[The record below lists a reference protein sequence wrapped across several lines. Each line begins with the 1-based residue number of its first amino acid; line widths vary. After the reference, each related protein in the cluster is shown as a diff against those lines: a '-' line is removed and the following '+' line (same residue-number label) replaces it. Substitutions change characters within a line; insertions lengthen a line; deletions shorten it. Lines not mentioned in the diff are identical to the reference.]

1 MDKKIVRKSKKKTL
15 ALAFIVCI
23 CGGSALALIASPGTP
38 GSTVPR
44 SSILLGTV
52 SEGDFVETLALR
64 GVVQPKETVFLDA
77 VEGGRVEQRFV
88 ESGSFVTKGQPLI
101 QLSNTVLQLDLISRE
116 AQVSEQINFLR
127 NTQMQMET
135 THLDLQRS
143 LLDNEHQINTLS
155 RHLAQAELLVERGL
169 LAREQLKQLQ
179 QDKKYQEGKLKLTK
193 QRLLQEESIR
203 TEQLKQLTDSVELLK
218 NNLELARKNA
228 NSLLIKA
235 PVTGY
240 LSALNSEQG
249 EFKTAGARLGQIDIA
264 DAFRLD
270 VMLDEYYLSR
280 VQPGMQAKLE
290 GLDQPVTLS
299 RIDSQVSNNMFKV
312 EFNLPASLP
321 GLRRGQ
327 ALNLSL
333 LLSDSQQQSK
343 LLPKGQF
350 LNDSG
355 GHYVYVSRGNTAV
368 RQPVRLG
375 KQNHQFI
382 QVLDGL
388 ALGDQVVISGYQHF
402 NQADTIQFQ

>member
-15 ALAFIVCI
+15 ALALVICI
-23 CGGSALALIASPGTP
+23 CGGSALALIASPGTAS
-38 GSTVPR
+38 STVPR
-44 SSILLGTV
+44 SSIVLGTV
-52 SEGDFVETLALR
+52 SEGNFTETLALR

-135 THLDLQRS
+135 NHLDLQRS

-155 RHLAQAELLVERGL
+155 RHLAQAELLVERGV
-169 LAREQLKQLQ
+169 LAQEQLKQLQ

-240 LSALNSEQG
+240 LSALNSELG

-264 DAFRLD
+264 DSFRLD

-312 EFNLPASLP
+312 EFNLPTSLP

-333 LLSDSQQQSK
+333 LLSDARQHSK

-355 GHYVYVSRGNTAV
+355 GHYVYVSRGDTAV

-388 ALGDQVVISGYQHF
+388 DVGDQVVISGYQHF
-402 NQADTIQFQ
+402 NQADAVQFQ

>member
-240 LSALNSEQG
+240 LSALNAEQG